1 MVYSSWGTVAARNC
15 LPSYRQWLAGVGVES
30 ESVSHSVIWL
40 FATHGL
46 QPVRLLCLWSSPGKN
61 TGVGSPSFLQ
71 GNLPNPGIK
80 PRSPALKADSLPL
93 HHQWY
98 RDTKPAFSW
107 GQVFR
112 VIPAPEL
119 PAALRAH
126 FWFCS
131 ILVLLTSLEVYSWE
145 HLSSTTWL
153 LRLFSG
159 NSLWNTY
166 SLTCT
171 SGVWFCRRQ
180 LKNHSVLGGNDTVG
194 LFLLLWLFLMASFL
208 VFLIW
213 NICIQPEDLC
223 WKHVVVVAKSVRD

>member
-1 MVYSSWGTVAARNC
+1 MACSSWGTVAARNC

-131 ILVLLTSLEVYSWE
+131 ILVLFTSLEVYSWE

-180 LKNHSVLGGNDTVG
+180 LKNHCFGWKWYSG
-194 LFLLLWLFLMASFL
+194 LIPL
-208 VFLIW
+208 
-213 NICIQPEDLC
+213 
-223 WKHVVVVAKSVRD
+223 VVVFFDGIFFGVSHMKYLYSTRGPLLKTCCCGC